1 MVNDATS
8 LTNGKV
14 VALKL
19 TDVTAH
25 LEEVEITRYLSKD
38 ALRSDP
44 DNHSVPLIEV
54 LEPPDDR
61 NSRIVVLPLL
71 RPFDSPK
78 FETKGEAIQF
88 LDEFVTVSFSPS
100 KSEPVSIYVRFRVS
114 LFCTV
119 IGLSMGAYPCFLTT
133 LLTLILAQRYIDQQR
148 DDGCERDVP
157 RRFPSSRKG

>member
-38 ALRSDP
+38 TLRSDP

-61 NSRIVVLPLL
+61 NSRILVLPLL

-88 LDEFVTVSFSPS
+88 LDEFITVSFSRS
-100 KSEPVSIYVRFRVS
+100 KSELVSICPLQGVSFLHRHRIIHGCVS
-114 LFCTV
+114 LFPNHATYAH
-119 IGLSMGAYPCFLTT
+119 LSAEIYRSTT
-133 LLTLILAQRYIDQQR
+133 
-148 DDGCERDVP
+148 
-157 RRFPSSRKG
+157 